1 MCIAM
6 ISFSVNNVKNFE
18 INPSHLIK
26 PFCYIT
32 KKSSQKRKY
41 LNNEKVKCQMLRSNE
56 KHFSLLLALSCQKLS
71 RISQRAF
78 KSQCTEE

>member
-1 MCIAM
+1 M

-41 LNNEKVKCQMLRSNE
+41 LKNEKVKC
-56 KHFSLLLALSCQKLS
+56 
-71 RISQRAF
+71 
-78 KSQCTEE
+78 